1 MSTENFIVEYE
12 KKILPKKIFTYG
24 LIFAVVGLALIVIAF
39 LNDAVRASF
48 VSVVTFAF
56 VLSIALGA
64 MFMVAI
70 EYVAGAVWS
79 VPFRR
84 IAEFLGAVLFIA
96 PIFIIPAILNFHS
109 IFHWTHQEVVA
120 KDAILQ
126 AKAPYLNETFFYVRN
141 IGIFIVWWIFYLL
154 MKKNSMKQD
163 FTGNAKLSKQNT
175 VLSALFLIF
184 LGISITIISIDW
196 LMSLA
201 PHWFSTIF
209 GVYYFSGTVIAGLAA
224 WAFIS
229 IKFNEKGY
237 LLKGI
242 KSDHYYS
249 FGALMFAFVNFWAY
263 IAFSQFLLIWYAN
276 LPEETFWFIARG
288 EGTWLYFSLG
298 LIFVHLIVPY
308 FMILPQPAKM
318 DPKRLKIVSIWLLFA
333 HFYDLYWL
341 VMPTLDKDG
350 YKFCFLDFS
359 FPIFAIGAIM
369 LIFYF
374 VARNKNLVPLQD
386 PKLKQSLNFRL

>member
-1 MSTENFIVEYE
+1 MSTDNFIVEYE

-24 LIFAVVGLALIVIAF
+24 LIFAVVGLALIVIFF

-109 IFHWTHQEVVA
+109 IFHWSHQEVVA

-126 AKAPYLNETFFYVRN
+126 AKASYLNETFFYVRN
-141 IGIFIVWWIFYLL
+141 IGIFIIWWIFYLL

-163 FTGNAKLSKQNT
+163 FTGNAKISKQNT

-184 LGISITIISIDW
+184 FGISITIVSIDW

-224 WAFIS
+224 WAFVS

-242 KSDHYYS
+242 QSEHYYS

-308 FMILPQPAKM
+308 FMILSQSAKM
-318 DPKRLKIVSIWLLFA
+318 NPKRLKIVSIWLLFA

-341 VMPTLDKDG
+341 VMPTFDKDG

-374 VARNKNLVPLQD
+374 VARNKNLVPIQE
-386 PKLKQSLNFRL
+386 PKLKQAMNFRL